1 MAMHSDRLELAK
13 QHMRQKIE
21 DTAPGLPDMSDASKT
36 ELMELV
42 LGTSYMMLV
51 DMLEDPRQS
60 WSTAA
65 RANAAYIYRELA
77 KELMKPWP
85 AP

>member
-1 MAMHSDRLELAK
+1 MHSDRLELAK

-77 KELMKPWP
+77 KELMKTWP

>member
-1 MAMHSDRLELAK
+1 MHSDRLELAK